1 MGTDATGATAVTFTI
16 FTPRIPVRR
25 IVLALLPL
33 AVMACNPETPKGP
46 EAATCDRLANAV
58 QRQFQLA
65 AVTITCTAGPE
76 PAARVSVVD
85 SALVTTLAGAA
96 DSTAAAEAAAQALA
110 HSVLSRAASALR
122 LSAIAVTLDAHP
134 PAEPARGIIHTYGRD
149 QIDFWP
155 AEPDD
160 TMRSCLTP
168 ACG

>member
-1 MGTDATGATAVTFTI
+1 
-16 FTPRIPVRR
+16 
-25 IVLALLPL
+25 
-33 AVMACNPETPKGP
+33 MACNPETPKGP

-65 AVTITCTAGPE
+65 TVIITCTAGPE

-110 HSVLSRAASALR
+110 HAVLSRAGAGLH

-134 PAEPARGIIHTYGRD
+134 PAEPARGIIHSYGRD
-149 QIDFWP
+149 QIEFWP

-168 ACG
+168 ACS